1 MHSKGVPEDVYPR
14 EQTSSKEAVQNEE
27 PDSSSARGISP
38 VPDKEMPLQN
48 ISMLEKV
55 DMLAAQDQSEYQSE
69 SEDNSIEAFGHATES
84 CKKKEKVEESEG
96 WTTVGKGKGKA
107 PEGGD
112 HAPAHLSS
120 SRFKQDEGT
129 SFLREVEAQIG
140 VHEAE

>member
-1 MHSKGVPEDVYPR
+1 MHVSSSKHFEDTAEMHSKGVPEDVYPR

-69 SEDNSIEAFGHATES
+69 S
-84 CKKKEKVEESEG
+84 
-96 WTTVGKGKGKA
+96 
-107 PEGGD
+107 
-112 HAPAHLSS
+112 
-120 SRFKQDEGT
+120 R
-129 SFLREVEAQIG
+129 
-140 VHEAE
+140 